1 MHKQEVEQD
10 YLIKTEETL
19 QAVFDRR
26 NGAVDVGNGLESV
39 CVCVCVVCIPDSRR
53 GVLGAGRVE
62 KRSSG
67 ECWVQGV
74 CRGQREERGALKT
87 TGLTV

>member
-39 CVCVCVVCIPDSRR
+39 CVCVLCVYLTSEEESSEPDALRSAAAGNAGCRVSAEGRERR
-53 GVLGAGRVE
+53 GVHLRRLA
-62 KRSSG
+62 
-67 ECWVQGV
+67 
-74 CRGQREERGALKT
+74 
-87 TGLTV
+87 